1 MSFMFHRNIKDLVIL
16 ASGTQI
22 FSLLSNWFWFL
33 LFLAPIRAIYMLWG
47 SVIQPWL
54 TQRSEQP
61 EVDDKKQKKLER
73 KAKREQ
79 KFR

>member
-1 MSFMFHRNIKDLVIL
+1 
-16 ASGTQI
+16 
-22 FSLLSNWFWFL
+22 
-33 LFLAPIRAIYMLWG
+33 MLWG
-47 SVIQPWL
+47 TVIQPWL
-54 TQRSEQP
+54 QQRDEQP